1 MEHDHW
7 PITKPVLDLMQ
18 IAPDENILDVGCGS
32 GWLSRTLAKG
42 VPQGRV
48 VGMDISDEMIRHAR
62 QASVDY
68 ANLVF
73 VVGEV
78 AEIPWEQ
85 NFFTKAISVE
95 SSYYWPDPAQ
105 RSPRNLSRPRRTRL
119 RLDPDQ
125 FLPRQSPQPSM
136 GRKTRNPH
144 APALSRRMGPTLPR
158 RRIPRRR
165 PSPDPRPHSQPRSI
179 HRPLVPRRQTT
190 SRIPRHRRPPNP
202 RHKSLNLTYG
212 VRELALAFMGRGL
225 PRPVLRHRK
234 PTAATIPT
242 QSSHVAD
249 SSEICRRL
257 QLESEIV
264 PFHSGL

>member
-1 MEHDHW
+1 MPDTTPQNQLREEFNRWADAGKGESMEHDHW
-7 PITKPVLDLMQ
+7 PITKPVLELMQ

-95 SSYYWPDPAQ
+95 SSYYWPDPAKG
-105 RSPRNLSRPRRTRL
+105 L
-119 RLDPDQ
+119 REIYRVLAEHGSAWILINFYRD
-125 FLPRQSPQPSM
+125 
-136 GRKTRNPH
+136 NPH
-144 APALSRRMGPTLPR
+144 CHQWAEKLEIPTHLLSAEEWAQLFRDAGFHDVAHRL
-158 RRIPRRR
+158 I
-165 PSPDPRPHSQPRSI
+165 PDP
-179 HRPLVPRRQTT
+179 T
-190 SRIPRHRRPPNP
+190 PNP
-202 RHKSLNLTYG
+202 AVYTGRWFRDAKQ
-212 VRELALAFMGRGL
+212 LAEFRAIGALLIHGTK
-225 PRPVLRHRK
+225 VS
-234 PTAATIPT
+234 T
-242 QSSHVAD
+242 
-249 SSEICRRL
+249 
-257 QLESEIV
+257 
-264 PFHSGL
+264 